1 MLPYKITTERSAG
14 FPAYKTM
21 KDTKKL
27 VISALL
33 AAFAT
38 GAFTSISLAAGLAS
52 SATGIPFNIA
62 QGVVGIVISLI
73 LLPILSK
80 IKDIKDW
87 IAA

>member
-1 MLPYKITTERSAG
+1 MINLIILEQMLPYKITAERSAG
-14 FPAYKTM
+14 FLAYKTM

-33 AAFAT
+33 AAF
-38 GAFTSISLAAGLAS
+38 
-52 SATGIPFNIA
+52 ATGIPFNIA